1 MTGSVALR
9 VFCVLSLMAGAASA
23 ENRAVMEAPR
33 DIPLAYDVDVVVV
46 GGTSA
51 AVTAAAE
58 AARAGAKV
66 FLAAPNAYLGEDL
79 CGTYRLWLE
88 PGEDP
93 VTPLAKALFAPPPPA
108 CDIGEGMPFSY
119 EASLPSAGSHKD
131 KQPPAL
137 LADGVI
143 GRALNTSVQFDGDVT
158 LTLDLGKQTSI
169 AGVHVF
175 AFQRPRDFEV
185 KAFTVATSPDGQAW
199 TEAAEATNNKLG
211 QGVYEEGPLHIGA
224 PLSGAARYLRLNIA
238 KTKNAGRIL
247 LGEVVVEGPAS
258 APAASGAGRI
268 PPMPMQVKRLLDE
281 ELLSAGVPFL
291 YGCYPSDILLDE
303 AGDPAGIVIA
313 NKAGRQAIRAKIII
327 DATPRAAVARMAGAT
342 FTPFTPG
349 VREFKRIVVGGEI
362 VPGTPARTLPAPVQI
377 EPGGW
382 TRDAHKPA
390 YEYTL
395 SLPLDAPTFAAYAAA
410 DQAARDKT
418 WHHGQ
423 VGASETIWALPPTC
437 LAQGRNGKRLEAW
450 TNADGADIDAFQ
462 PADVNRLYILGA
474 CAAVSPEAAAKMTR
488 PLACLDLGARI
499 GRAAA
504 DEARALAPLNT
515 VTLPALPAEPANVAP
530 GDVREN
536 LAGARVITEDT
547 PAVHAAARAL
557 PVWGEYD
564 VVVIGGG
571 TGGAPAAISAARAGA
586 KTLVVEYLSGL
597 GGVGTLGLI
606 GTYYYGY
613 REGFTAEMD
622 KAVARMD
629 GGNAEPASSWNV
641 EWKMEW
647 YRRELR
653 KAGADIW
660 FGAAG
665 CGAIVQDGRVTGAVI
680 ATPDGRGAVLA
691 KSVID
696 ATGNADIACAAGAP
710 AMTTGAGHVAVQG
723 TGMPPRRPGAHYTNT
738 DYTITNDSD
747 MKDIWRTLVAG
758 RHKYSQAYD
767 LGQIVD
773 SRERRRILG
782 EYVVSPLDVYN
793 HRTYT
798 DSIGVSASNFDT
810 HGFTVHA
817 FFALQFPDKEE
828 VQCYTP
834 YRALLP
840 KGLDGILVTGLA
852 VSAHRDSMPILRMQP
867 DIQNQGYAAGHA
879 AAMAAKQGKTVRTI
893 DIKALQRHLAEVGIV
908 PESVLTDVDSP
919 PLPAARLKAA
929 ITNVAD
935 NYRDVSLLL
944 AQPGD
949 ALPLLR
955 NALLEPGSPD
965 AQLKYAHILG
975 MLRDPA
981 GAAILA
987 RTVAAQPWDTGW
999 SFTGSGQ
1006 FGGSLSPMDSYI
1018 VALGRTG
1025 TAEAAAPIIEKVAAL
1040 DSTAAFS
1047 HHRAVAIACETLGA
1061 EEAAPA
1067 LAALLAKP
1075 DMTGY
1080 ACPGIAEAKT
1090 AAELASPN
1098 ADRDRSLRELIL
1110 ARALYRCGDH
1120 QGVGEKILRQYAQD
1134 LRGHL
1139 AMHARAVLSENT
1151 ANAVPETYVDP
1162 LDIEC
1167 SPKK

>member
-1 MTGSVALR
+1 MTAAVALR
-9 VFCVLSLMAGAASA
+9 VCCVLSLIAGAAGA
-23 ENRAVMEAPR
+23 QPRAVMEAPR

-58 AARAGAKV
+58 AARAGARV

-79 CGTYRLWLE
+79 CGAYRLWLE
-88 PGEDP
+88 PGEEP
-93 VTPLAKALFAPPPPA
+93 ATPLAQALFASPPPA
-108 CDIGEGMPFSY
+108 CNIGKGIPFTY
-119 EASLPSAGSHKD
+119 DASLPSTGSHKD
-131 KQPPAL
+131 KQPPAM
-137 LADGVI
+137 LADGTI
-143 GRALNTSVQFDGDVT
+143 GRALDTSVQYDGDVA
-158 LTLDLGKQTSI
+158 LTLDLGKET
-169 AGVHVF
+169 ALGGVHVF

-185 KAFTVATSPDGQAW
+185 KDISVFTSTDGQTWA
-199 TEAAEATNNKLG
+199 EAADATNSKLG
-211 QGVYEEGPLHIGA
+211 QGAYEERPLHIGA
-224 PLSGAARYLRLNIA
+224 MLTATTRYVRLEIA
-238 KTKNAGRIL
+238 KTKNATRIL
-247 LGEVVVEGPAS
+247 LGEIVLEPPNP
-258 APAASGAGRI
+258 APAANTGRI

-291 YGCYPSDILLDE
+291 YGCYPSDILRDA
-303 AGDPAGIVIA
+303 AGDPAGVVVA
-313 NKAGRQAIRAKIII
+313 NKAGRQAVRAKVII
-327 DATPRAAVARMAGAT
+327 DATPRAAVARMAGAA

-349 VREFKRIVVGGEI
+349 ARTFKRIVVGGDA
-362 VPGTPARTLPAPVQI
+362 VPGAPVRPMPAPVQI

-382 TRDAHKPA
+382 AEDAHRPA

-395 SLPLDAPTFAAYAAA
+395 SLPLDAPAFAAYAAA
-410 DQAARDKT
+410 EQAARDKT
-418 WHHGQ
+418 WHPGQ
-423 VGASETIWALPPTC
+423 VAASETLWATPATC
-437 LAQGRNGKRLEAW
+437 LAQGRNGKRLDTW
-450 TNADGADIDAFQ
+450 TNAEAADIDAFR
-462 PADVNRLYILGA
+462 PSGIARLYVLGA
-474 CAAVSPEAAAKMTR
+474 SAAASPEAAEKMTH
-488 PLACLDLGARI
+488 PLAFLDIGTRI

-504 DEARALAPLNT
+504 EEARALAPAT
-515 VTLPALPAEPANVAP
+515 DAALPAQPADAAAIAP
-530 GDVREN
+530 GEVREN
-536 LAGARVITEDT
+536 LAGARVIAEQAPT
-547 PAVHAAARAL
+547 VHADARAL

-586 KTLVVEYLSGL
+586 KTLVVEYLAGL

-629 GGNAEPASSWNV
+629 GGDAEPTSSWNV

-665 CGAIVQDGRVTGAVI
+665 CGAIVENGRVTGAVI

-696 ATGNADIACAAGAP
+696 ATGNADIACVAGAAP
-710 AMTTGAGHVAVQG
+710 MTTGAAHVAVQG

-747 MKDIWRTLVAG
+747 MKDIWRTLIAG

-782 EYVVSPLDVYN
+782 DYVVSPLDIYN
-793 HRTYT
+793 HRTYADT
-798 DSIGVSASNFDT
+798 IGVSASNFDT

-817 FFALQFPDKEE
+817 LFALEVPDKEE

-852 VSAHRDSMPILRMQP
+852 VSAHRDAMPILRMQP
-867 DIQNQGYAAGHA
+867 DIQNQGYAAGYA
-879 AAMAAKQGKTVRTI
+879 AAMAAKQGKTVRQI
-893 DIKALQRHLAEVGIV
+893 DVKALQRHLAEVGIV
-908 PESVLTDVDSP
+908 PQSVLTDVDSP
-919 PLPAARLKAA
+919 PLTAARLKAA
-929 ITNVAD
+929 VANVAD
-935 NYRDVSLLL
+935 DYRDVSLLL

-955 NALLEPGSPD
+955 NALLEPGSPE

-987 RTVAAQPWDTGW
+987 RTVATQPWDSGW
-999 SFTGSGQ
+999 SFTGGGQ

-1025 TAEAAAPIIEKVAAL
+1025 KPEAAAPIVEKIRGL
-1040 DSTAAFS
+1040 DSAAAFS
-1047 HHRAVAIACETLGA
+1047 HHRAVAIASETLA
-1061 EEAAPA
+1061 AKEAAPE

-1075 DMTGY
+1075 DMAGF
-1080 ACPGIAEAKT
+1080 ACANIATAKA

-1120 QGVGEKILRQYAQD
+1120 NGVGEKILREYAQD

-1139 AMHARAVLSENT
+1139 AKHAQAVLRENT
-1151 ANAVPETYVDP
+1151 SEAVPEAYTDP

-1167 SPKK
+1167 GATK